1 MSYERFESLVDE
13 LCLLLENPDR
23 DGVLDQG
30 RIEVRGHEILLNNFD
45 TDPGAMY
52 LGFNFGVV
60 MAGRTLRVFR
70 LMLEANLTVYAQDQ
84 AQLGMGADNGCA
96 QLIVRV
102 PMSSNIDGAWLI
114 ETFDH
119 YLEHGKYWKDTII
132 GSSDEMFAG
141 VCSGDYQWI
150 RA

>member
-1 MSYERFESLVDE
+1 MSYERFEALVVE
-13 LCLLLENPDR
+13 LCEVVGVPNSNQ
-23 DGVLDQG
+23 VLDRG
-30 RIEVRGHEILLNNFD
+30 YIEVRGFEVMLNNYE
-45 TDPGAMY
+45 TDPGALY

-84 AQLGMGADNGCA
+84 AQLGMDAETGCV

-102 PMSSNIDGAWLI
+102 PMSGGVDGNWLA
-114 ETFDH
+114 ETLEH
-119 YLEHGKYWKDTII
+119 YFEHGKYWKETIVT
-132 GSSDEMFAG
+132 SSDEMFAG
-141 VCSGDYQWI
+141 LCSGNYQWI